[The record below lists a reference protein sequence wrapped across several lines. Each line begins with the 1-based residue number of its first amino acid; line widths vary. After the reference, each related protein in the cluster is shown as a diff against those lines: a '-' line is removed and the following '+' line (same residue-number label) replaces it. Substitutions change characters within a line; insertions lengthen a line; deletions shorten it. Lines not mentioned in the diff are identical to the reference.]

1 MPERTRSISLTLISL
16 VVSICL
22 ALAGLE
28 IYLRLTSE
36 GKVKPYA
43 GIGIIPEITDACFE
57 QGFLVYY
64 AGLKGS
70 FISSYDPELGWD
82 FEVAS
87 DRTRGDRATGSKSR
101 ETVRVIALGD
111 SFTWGTEVEDHETY
125 PFHLEKTLTEVRR
138 RPAEVLNMGVG
149 GYGIDQALLKYL
161 RHGKPLRPDLVI
173 LGIFPHDYDRSRLTF
188 FTYSKPLF
196 RFDHA
201 SGAYTLGNVPVPP
214 PDEMFET
221 LSRKYDG
228 TVSYAFIAVRNR
240 LLQLFHYV
248 LSPSDPNGYYS
259 STDRLVEYLLT
270 RLRDEQDKAQAGFFI
285 VHIPQGDFF
294 ASDQM
299 LSKGRKEEQTVRL
312 KRIYEKL
319 KIPCLDLF
327 EEFPRRFPLRTIH
340 EEFYA
345 RGPHGATGHFSP
357 RGNAEVAKIIAEHL
371 EAGNLLRNSNDK
383 TSVQAAR

>member
-1 MPERTRSISLTLISL
+1 M
-16 VVSICL
+16 
-22 ALAGLE
+22 
-28 IYLRLTSE
+28 
-36 GKVKPYA
+36 
-43 GIGIIPEITDACFE
+43 
-57 QGFLVYY
+57 
-64 AGLKGS
+64 
-70 FISSYDPELGWD
+70 SSYDPELGWD

-87 DRTRGDRATGSKSR
+87 DRVRGGGKIGPKSR
-101 ETVRVIALGD
+101 GAVRLIALGD
-111 SFTWGTEVEDHETY
+111 SFTWGTEVEDNETY
-125 PFHLEKTLTEVRR
+125 PFYLAKTLPEAHRKQ
-138 RPAEVLNMGVG
+138 AEVLNMGVG

-196 RFDHA
+196 RFDDA
-201 SGAYTLGNVPVPP
+201 SGTYTLGNVPVPP
-214 PDEMFET
+214 PDEMYET
-221 LSRKYDG
+221 LARKYDG

-240 LLQLFHYV
+240 LLHLFHYV

-294 ASDQM
+294 ASEQM
-299 LSKGRKEEQTVRL
+299 LSKGRQEEQTVRL

-319 KIPCLDLF
+319 KIPHVDLF
-327 EEFPRRFPLRTIH
+327 EEFPKRFPLRTIH

-345 RGPHGATGHFSP
+345 RGPNGVTGHFSP

-371 EAGNLLRNSNDK
+371 EAGNMLK
-383 TSVQAAR
+383 TADH